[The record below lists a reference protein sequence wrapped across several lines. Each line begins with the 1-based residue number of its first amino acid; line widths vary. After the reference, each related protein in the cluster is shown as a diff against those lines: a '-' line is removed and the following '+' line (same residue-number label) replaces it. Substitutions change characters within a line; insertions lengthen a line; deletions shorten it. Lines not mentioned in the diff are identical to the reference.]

1 MRRFLAVGVL
11 SDRQRAAQESQND
24 KESYHMDALEVIGE
38 SSEFFAPVTTK
49 VDVVILKDQKR

>member
-1 MRRFLAVGVL
+1 
-11 SDRQRAAQESQND
+11 
-24 KESYHMDALEVIGE
+24 MDALEVIGE